1 MAEKKLT
8 YGEVWETLSK
18 VDVSKHT
25 EEKMKLT
32 YLSWSRMWMLLCEHY
47 PQAQYEFVDF
57 DGVPYKTLPDGT
69 AEVVTRI
76 MIDDLVR
83 EMRLPV
89 MDYKNNP
96 VVNPHAR
103 QVSDNAM
110 RCLVKCV
117 AMFGLGISVFTGMAD
132 ETLPDETKDEQ
143 PKGKK
148 APSKKAE
155 PVKEEEEVEVEMEEE
170 VKVEE
175 EIEKAFNAEE
185 LVEAIAEMLIP
196 QTEVIEELRKELSVL
211 KERFEVVANE
221 PATKK
226 VTTNTFKEI
235 LADKDAK
242 MAAKLD
248 MLRKLRN

>member
-1 MAEKKLT
+1 MADKELT
-8 YGEVWETLSK
+8 YKDVWETLSK

-32 YLSWSRMWMLLCEHY
+32 YLSWSRMWNLLMDNY

-57 DGVPYKTLPDGT
+57 EGVPYKTLPDGT
-69 AEVVTRI
+69 TEVVTRI
-76 MIDDLVR
+76 SIDNLVR

-110 RCLVKCV
+110 RCLVKNV

-132 ETLPDETKDEQ
+132 ETLPDEEKDKQ

-148 APSKKAE
+148 TPPKKTE
-155 PVKEEEEVEVEMEEE
+155 TVQEETPVEQVFDEGWADAFVEGAMKLIDGGLYESRDQ
-170 VKVEE
+170 
-175 EIEKAFNAEE
+175 
-185 LVEAIAEMLIP
+185 LVDFYKSNSEAIG
-196 QTEVIEELRKELSVL
+196 VL
-211 KERFEVVANE
+211 KDKFPEQKDKLDKAI
-221 PATKK
+221 TSLID
-226 VTTNTFKEI
+226 TFKQDTDSEEG
-235 LADKDAK
+235 K
-242 MAAKLD
+242 
-248 MLRKLRN
+248 

>member
-1 MAEKKLT
+1 
-8 YGEVWETLSK
+8 
-18 VDVSKHT
+18 
-25 EEKMKLT
+25 MKLT

-155 PVKEEEEVEVEMEEE
+155 PVKEEV
-170 VKVEE
+170 VEE
-175 EIEKAFNAEE
+175 DAMGSKGWADAFVHGF
-185 LVEAIAEMLIP
+185 VETLALY
-196 QTEVIEELRKELSVL
+196 TTRD
-211 KERFEVVANE
+211 EVVNAY
-221 PATKK
+221 K
-226 VTTNTFKEI
+226 TNSEAVGTLKDKFPKHKETLDVAI
-235 LADKDAK
+235 QDFIS
-242 MAAKLD
+242 KLPKEVND
-248 MLRKLRN
+248 D

>member
-1 MAEKKLT
+1 MADKKLT

-89 MDYKNNP
+89 MDYKNNS

-155 PVKEEEEVEVEMEEE
+155 PVKEEV
-170 VKVEE
+170 VEE
-175 EIEKAFNAEE
+175 DAMGSKGWADAFVHGF
-185 LVEAIAEMLIP
+185 VETLALY
-196 QTEVIEELRKELSVL
+196 TTRD
-211 KERFEVVANE
+211 EVVNAY
-221 PATKK
+221 K
-226 VTTNTFKEI
+226 TNSEAVGTLKDKFPKHKETLDVAI
-235 LADKDAK
+235 QDFIS
-242 MAAKLD
+242 KLPKEVND
-248 MLRKLRN
+248 D

>member
-1 MAEKKLT
+1 MADKKLT

-155 PVKEEEEVEVEMEEE
+155 PVKEEV
-170 VKVEE
+170 VEE
-175 EIEKAFNAEE
+175 DAMGSKGWADAFVHGF
-185 LVEAIAEMLIP
+185 VETLALY
-196 QTEVIEELRKELSVL
+196 TTRD
-211 KERFEVVANE
+211 EVVNAY
-221 PATKK
+221 K
-226 VTTNTFKEI
+226 TNSEAVGTLKDKFPKHKETLDVAI
-235 LADKDAK
+235 QDFIS
-242 MAAKLD
+242 KLPKEVND
-248 MLRKLRN
+248 D

>member
-1 MAEKKLT
+1 MADKKLT

-32 YLSWSRMWMLLCEHY
+32 YLSWSRMWMLLCEEY

-89 MDYKNNP
+89 MDYKNNS

-155 PVKEEEEVEVEMEEE
+155 PVKEEV
-170 VKVEE
+170 VEE
-175 EIEKAFNAEE
+175 DAMGSKGWADAFVHGF
-185 LVEAIAEMLIP
+185 VETLALYSTREQVVDAYKSNSEAVGTLKDKFPKHKEALDVAIQEFISKLP
-196 QTEVIEELRKELSVL
+196 KEV
-211 KERFEVVANE
+211 N
-221 PATKK
+221 
-226 VTTNTFKEI
+226 
-235 LADKDAK
+235 DD
-242 MAAKLD
+242 
-248 MLRKLRN
+248 

>member
-1 MAEKKLT
+1 M
-8 YGEVWETLSK
+8 
-18 VDVSKHT
+18 
-25 EEKMKLT
+25 
-32 YLSWSRMWMLLCEHY
+32 RHY

-155 PVKEEEEVEVEMEEE
+155 PVKEEV
-170 VKVEE
+170 VEE
-175 EIEKAFNAEE
+175 DAMGSKGWADAFVHGF
-185 LVEAIAEMLIP
+185 VETLALY
-196 QTEVIEELRKELSVL
+196 TTRD
-211 KERFEVVANE
+211 EVVNAY
-221 PATKK
+221 K
-226 VTTNTFKEI
+226 TNSEAVGTLKDKFPKHKETLDVAI
-235 LADKDAK
+235 QEFIS
-242 MAAKLD
+242 KLPKEVND
-248 MLRKLRN
+248 D

>member
-132 ETLPDETKDEQ
+132 ETLPDEATDEQ

-155 PVKEEEEVEVEMEEE
+155 PVKEEV
-170 VKVEE
+170 VEE
-175 EIEKAFNAEE
+175 DAMGSKGWADAFVHGFVETLALYDTRDKIVNAYKSETNRQ
-185 LVEAIAEMLIP
+185 AIGTLKDKFPKHKETLDVAIQDFISKLP
-196 QTEVIEELRKELSVL
+196 KEV
-211 KERFEVVANE
+211 N
-221 PATKK
+221 
-226 VTTNTFKEI
+226 
-235 LADKDAK
+235 DD
-242 MAAKLD
+242 
-248 MLRKLRN
+248 

>member
-1 MAEKKLT
+1 MADKELT
-8 YGEVWETLSK
+8 YKDVWETLSK

-32 YLSWSRMWMLLCEHY
+32 YLSWSRMWNLLMDNY

-57 DGVPYKTLPDGT
+57 EGVPYKTLPDGT
-69 AEVVTRI
+69 TEVVTRI
-76 MIDDLVR
+76 TIDNLVR

-110 RCLVKCV
+110 RCLVKNV

-132 ETLPDETKDEQ
+132 ETLPDEEKDKQ

-148 APSKKAE
+148 TPPKKTE
-155 PVKEEEEVEVEMEEE
+155 TVQEETPVEQVFDEGWADACVEGAMKLIDGGLYESRDQ
-170 VKVEE
+170 
-175 EIEKAFNAEE
+175 
-185 LVEAIAEMLIP
+185 LVDFINQIVR
-196 QTEVIEELRKELSVL
+196 Q
-211 KERFEVVANE
+211 
-221 PATKK
+221 
-226 VTTNTFKEI
+226 
-235 LADKDAK
+235 
-242 MAAKLD
+242 
-248 MLRKLRN
+248 

>member
-1 MAEKKLT
+1 MADKKLT

-103 QVSDNAM
+103 QVSDNSM

-132 ETLPDETKDEQ
+132 ETLPDETKDAQ

-155 PVKEEEEVEVEMEEE
+155 PVKEEV
-170 VKVEE
+170 VEE
-175 EIEKAFNAEE
+175 DSMGSKGWADAFVHGFVETLALYDTRDKIVNAYKSETNRQAIGT
-185 LVEAIAEMLIP
+185 LKDKFPKHKEALDVAIQDFISKLP
-196 QTEVIEELRKELSVL
+196 KEV
-211 KERFEVVANE
+211 N
-221 PATKK
+221 
-226 VTTNTFKEI
+226 
-235 LADKDAK
+235 DD
-242 MAAKLD
+242 
-248 MLRKLRN
+248 

>member
-1 MAEKKLT
+1 MADKELT
-8 YGEVWETLSK
+8 YKDVWETLSK

-32 YLSWSRMWMLLCEHY
+32 YLSWSRMWNLLMDNY

-57 DGVPYKTLPDGT
+57 EGVPYKTLPDGT
-69 AEVVTRI
+69 TEVVTRI
-76 MIDDLVR
+76 TIDNLVR

-110 RCLVKCV
+110 RCLVKNV

-132 ETLPDETKDEQ
+132 ETLPDEEKDKQ

-148 APSKKAE
+148 TPSKKTE
-155 PVKEEEEVEVEMEEE
+155 TVQEETPVEQVFDEGWADAFVEGAMKLIDGGLYESRDQ
-170 VKVEE
+170 
-175 EIEKAFNAEE
+175 
-185 LVEAIAEMLIP
+185 LVDFYKSNSEAIG
-196 QTEVIEELRKELSVL
+196 VL
-211 KERFEVVANE
+211 KDKFPEQKDKLDKAI
-221 PATKK
+221 TSLID
-226 VTTNTFKEI
+226 TFKQDTDSEEG
-235 LADKDAK
+235 K
-242 MAAKLD
+242 
-248 MLRKLRN
+248 

>member
-117 AMFGLGISVFTGMAD
+117 AMFGLGISVFTGLAE
-132 ETLPDETKDEQ
+132 ETLPDESIDQQ

-148 APSKKAE
+148 TPSKKAE
-155 PVKEEEEVEVEMEEE
+155 PVKEEV
-170 VKVEE
+170 VEE
-175 EIEKAFNAEE
+175 DAMGSKGWADAFVHGF
-185 LVEAIAEMLIP
+185 VETLALY
-196 QTEVIEELRKELSVL
+196 TTRD
-211 KERFEVVANE
+211 EVVNAY
-221 PATKK
+221 K
-226 VTTNTFKEI
+226 TNSEAVGTLKDKFPKHKETLDVAI
-235 LADKDAK
+235 QDFIS
-242 MAAKLD
+242 KLPKEVND
-248 MLRKLRN
+248 D

>member
-1 MAEKKLT
+1 MKELT
-8 YGEVWETLSK
+8 YKDVWETLSK

-32 YLSWSRMWMLLCEHY
+32 YLSWSRMWNLLMDNY

-57 DGVPYKTLPDGT
+57 EGVPYKTLPDGT
-69 AEVVTRI
+69 TEVVTRI
-76 MIDDLVR
+76 TIDNLVR

-110 RCLVKCV
+110 RCLVKNV

-132 ETLPDETKDEQ
+132 ETLPDEEKDKQ

-148 APSKKAE
+148 TPPKKTE
-155 PVKEEEEVEVEMEEE
+155 TVQEETPVEQVFDEGWADAFVEGAMKLIDGGLYESRDQ
-170 VKVEE
+170 
-175 EIEKAFNAEE
+175 
-185 LVEAIAEMLIP
+185 LVDFYKSNSEAIG
-196 QTEVIEELRKELSVL
+196 VL
-211 KERFEVVANE
+211 KDKFPEQKDKLDKAI
-221 PATKK
+221 TSLID
-226 VTTNTFKEI
+226 TFKQDTDSEEG
-235 LADKDAK
+235 K
-242 MAAKLD
+242 
-248 MLRKLRN
+248 

>member
-32 YLSWSRMWMLLCEHY
+32 YLSWSRMWMLLCENY

-117 AMFGLGISVFTGMAD
+117 AMFGLGISVFTGMAE
-132 ETLPDETKDEQ
+132 ETLPDESIDKQ

-155 PVKEEEEVEVEMEEE
+155 PVKEEV
-170 VKVEE
+170 VEE
-175 EIEKAFNAEE
+175 DAMGSKGWADAFVHGF
-185 LVEAIAEMLIP
+185 VETLALY
-196 QTEVIEELRKELSVL
+196 TTRD
-211 KERFEVVANE
+211 EVVNAY
-221 PATKK
+221 K
-226 VTTNTFKEI
+226 TNSEAVGTLKDKFPKHKETLDVAI
-235 LADKDAK
+235 QDFIS
-242 MAAKLD
+242 KLPKEVND
-248 MLRKLRN
+248 D

>member
-1 MAEKKLT
+1 MADKKLT
-8 YGEVWETLSK
+8 YGDVWETLSK

-155 PVKEEEEVEVEMEEE
+155 PVKEEV
-170 VKVEE
+170 VEE
-175 EIEKAFNAEE
+175 DAMVSKGWADAFVHGF
-185 LVEAIAEMLIP
+185 VETLALY
-196 QTEVIEELRKELSVL
+196 TTRD
-211 KERFEVVANE
+211 EVVNAY
-221 PATKK
+221 K
-226 VTTNTFKEI
+226 TNSEAVGTLKDKFPKHKETLDVAI
-235 LADKDAK
+235 QDFIS
-242 MAAKLD
+242 KLPKEVND
-248 MLRKLRN
+248 D

>member
-32 YLSWSRMWMLLCEHY
+32 YFSWSRMWMLLCEHY

-155 PVKEEEEVEVEMEEE
+155 PVKEEV
-170 VKVEE
+170 VEE
-175 EIEKAFNAEE
+175 DAMGSKGWADAFVHGFVETLALYDTRDKIVNAYKSETNRQAIGT
-185 LVEAIAEMLIP
+185 LKDKFPKHKEALDVAIQEFISKLP
-196 QTEVIEELRKELSVL
+196 KEV
-211 KERFEVVANE
+211 N
-221 PATKK
+221 
-226 VTTNTFKEI
+226 
-235 LADKDAK
+235 DD
-242 MAAKLD
+242 
-248 MLRKLRN
+248 

>member
-1 MAEKKLT
+1 MADKKLT

-32 YLSWSRMWMLLCEHY
+32 YLSWSKMWVLLCKHY

-57 DGVPYKTLPDGT
+57 DGVPYRTLPDGT
-69 AEVVTRI
+69 TEVVVRV

-89 MDYKNNP
+89 MDNKKNP
-96 VVNPHAR
+96 VINPHAR

-132 ETLPDETKDEQ
+132 ETLPDEATDEQ

-155 PVKEEEEVEVEMEEE
+155 PVKEEV
-170 VKVEE
+170 VEE
-175 EIEKAFNAEE
+175 DAMGSKGWADAFVHGFVETLALYDTRDKIVNAYKSETNRQ
-185 LVEAIAEMLIP
+185 AIGTLKDKFPKHKETLDVAIQDFISKLP
-196 QTEVIEELRKELSVL
+196 KEV
-211 KERFEVVANE
+211 N
-221 PATKK
+221 
-226 VTTNTFKEI
+226 
-235 LADKDAK
+235 DD
-242 MAAKLD
+242 
-248 MLRKLRN
+248 

>member
-1 MAEKKLT
+1 MKELT
-8 YGEVWETLSK
+8 YKDVWETLSK

-32 YLSWSRMWMLLCEHY
+32 YLSWSRMWNLLMDNY

-57 DGVPYKTLPDGT
+57 EGVPYKTLPDGT
-69 AEVVTRI
+69 TEVVTRI
-76 MIDDLVR
+76 TIDNLVR

-110 RCLVKCV
+110 RCLVKNV

-132 ETLPDETKDEQ
+132 ETLPDEEKDKQ

-148 APSKKAE
+148 TPPKKTETVQEETPVEQVFDEGWAE
-155 PVKEEEEVEVEMEEE
+155 AFVEGAMKLIDGGLYESRDQ
-170 VKVEE
+170 
-175 EIEKAFNAEE
+175 
-185 LVEAIAEMLIP
+185 LVDFYKSNSEAIG
-196 QTEVIEELRKELSVL
+196 VL
-211 KERFEVVANE
+211 KDKFPEQKDKLDKAI
-221 PATKK
+221 TSLID
-226 VTTNTFKEI
+226 TFKQDTDSEEG
-235 LADKDAK
+235 K
-242 MAAKLD
+242 
-248 MLRKLRN
+248 

>member
-1 MAEKKLT
+1 MADKKLT

-32 YLSWSRMWMLLCEHY
+32 YLSWSRMWMLLCENY

-117 AMFGLGISVFTGMAD
+117 AMFGLGISVFTGMAE
-132 ETLPDETKDEQ
+132 ETLPDESIDQQ

-148 APSKKAE
+148 TPSKKAE
-155 PVKEEEEVEVEMEEE
+155 PVKEEV
-170 VKVEE
+170 VEE
-175 EIEKAFNAEE
+175 DAMGSKGWADAFVHGF
-185 LVEAIAEMLIP
+185 VETLALY
-196 QTEVIEELRKELSVL
+196 TTRD
-211 KERFEVVANE
+211 EVVNAY
-221 PATKK
+221 K
-226 VTTNTFKEI
+226 TNSEAVGTLKDKFPKHKETLDVAI
-235 LADKDAK
+235 QDFIS
-242 MAAKLD
+242 KLPKEVND
-248 MLRKLRN
+248 D

>member
-8 YGEVWETLSK
+8 YKDVWETLSK

-117 AMFGLGISVFTGMAD
+117 AMFGLGISVFTGMAE
-132 ETLPDETKDEQ
+132 ETLPDESIDEQ

-148 APSKKAE
+148 TPSKKAE
-155 PVKEEEEVEVEMEEE
+155 PVKEEV
-170 VKVEE
+170 VEE
-175 EIEKAFNAEE
+175 DAMGSKGWADAFVHGF
-185 LVEAIAEMLIP
+185 VETLALY
-196 QTEVIEELRKELSVL
+196 TTRD
-211 KERFEVVANE
+211 EVVNAY
-221 PATKK
+221 K
-226 VTTNTFKEI
+226 TNSEAVGTLKDKFPKHKETLDVAI
-235 LADKDAK
+235 QDFIS
-242 MAAKLD
+242 KLPKEVND
-248 MLRKLRN
+248 D

>member
-8 YGEVWETLSK
+8 YKDVWETLSK

-32 YLSWSRMWMLLCEHY
+32 YLSWSRMWMLLCEEY

-155 PVKEEEEVEVEMEEE
+155 PVKEEV
-170 VKVEE
+170 VEE
-175 EIEKAFNAEE
+175 DAMGSKGWADAFVHGF
-185 LVEAIAEMLIP
+185 VETLALY
-196 QTEVIEELRKELSVL
+196 TTRD
-211 KERFEVVANE
+211 EVVNAY
-221 PATKK
+221 K
-226 VTTNTFKEI
+226 TNSEAVGTLKDKFPKHKETLDVAI
-235 LADKDAK
+235 QDFIS
-242 MAAKLD
+242 KLPKEVND
-248 MLRKLRN
+248 D

>member
-155 PVKEEEEVEVEMEEE
+155 SVKEEV
-170 VKVEE
+170 VEE
-175 EIEKAFNAEE
+175 DAMGSKGWADAFVHGFVETLALYDTRDKIVNAYKSETNRQAIGT
-185 LVEAIAEMLIP
+185 LKDKFPKHKEALDVAIQEFISKLP
-196 QTEVIEELRKELSVL
+196 KEV
-211 KERFEVVANE
+211 N
-221 PATKK
+221 
-226 VTTNTFKEI
+226 
-235 LADKDAK
+235 DD
-242 MAAKLD
+242 
-248 MLRKLRN
+248 

>member
-8 YGEVWETLSK
+8 YGDVWETLSK

-76 MIDDLVR
+76 TIDELAR
-83 EMRLPV
+83 EMRLSV
-89 MDYKNNP
+89 MNYKNEAI
-96 VVNPHAR
+96 VNPNSR

-132 ETLPDETKDEQ
+132 ETLPDEAKDKQ
-143 PKGKK
+143 PKDKK

-155 PVKEEEEVEVEMEEE
+155 PVKEEVVEEDAMGSKGWADAFVHGFVETLALYTTRDEVVNAYKTNSEAVGTLKDKFPKHKETLDVAIQDFINKLPKE
-170 VKVEE
+170 VK
-175 EIEKAFNAEE
+175 
-185 LVEAIAEMLIP
+185 
-196 QTEVIEELRKELSVL
+196 
-211 KERFEVVANE
+211 
-221 PATKK
+221 
-226 VTTNTFKEI
+226 
-235 LADKDAK
+235 DD
-242 MAAKLD
+242 
-248 MLRKLRN
+248 

>member
-8 YGEVWETLSK
+8 YKDVWETLSK

-32 YLSWSRMWMLLCEHY
+32 YLSWSRMWMLLCEEY

-76 MIDDLVR
+76 TIDDLVR
-83 EMRLPV
+83 EMRLSV
-89 MDYKNNP
+89 MNYKNEAI
-96 VVNPHAR
+96 VNPNSR

-132 ETLPDETKDEQ
+132 ETLPDEAKDEQ
-143 PKGKK
+143 PKEKPTPKGQFKVSEVDVFTGK
-148 APSKKAE
+148 PKKAE
-155 PVKEEEEVEVEMEEE
+155 PVKEEVVEEDAMGSKGWADAFVHGFVETLALYTTRDEVVNAYKTNSEAVGTLKDKFPKHKETLDVAIQEFINNLPKE
-170 VKVEE
+170 VKDV
-175 EIEKAFNAEE
+175 
-185 LVEAIAEMLIP
+185 
-196 QTEVIEELRKELSVL
+196 
-211 KERFEVVANE
+211 
-221 PATKK
+221 
-226 VTTNTFKEI
+226 
-235 LADKDAK
+235 D
-242 MAAKLD
+242 
-248 MLRKLRN
+248 

>member
-1 MAEKKLT
+1 MADKELT
-8 YGEVWETLSK
+8 YKDVWETLSK

-32 YLSWSRMWMLLCEHY
+32 YLSWSRMWNLLMDNY

-57 DGVPYKTLPDGT
+57 EGVPYKTLPDGT
-69 AEVVTRI
+69 TEVVTRI
-76 MIDDLVR
+76 TIDNLVR

-110 RCLVKCV
+110 RCLVKNV

-132 ETLPDETKDEQ
+132 ETLPDEEKDKQ

-148 APSKKAE
+148 TPPKKTE
-155 PVKEEEEVEVEMEEE
+155 TVQEETPVEQVFDEGWADTFVEGAMKLIDGGLYESRDQ
-170 VKVEE
+170 
-175 EIEKAFNAEE
+175 
-185 LVEAIAEMLIP
+185 LVDFYKSNSEAIG
-196 QTEVIEELRKELSVL
+196 VL
-211 KERFEVVANE
+211 KDKFPEQKDKLDKAI
-221 PATKK
+221 TSLID
-226 VTTNTFKEI
+226 TFKQDTNSEEG
-235 LADKDAK
+235 K
-242 MAAKLD
+242 
-248 MLRKLRN
+248 

>member
-8 YGEVWETLSK
+8 YKDVWETLSK

-155 PVKEEEEVEVEMEEE
+155 PVKEEV
-170 VKVEE
+170 VEE
-175 EIEKAFNAEE
+175 DAMGSKGWADAFVHGF
-185 LVEAIAEMLIP
+185 VETLALY
-196 QTEVIEELRKELSVL
+196 TTRD
-211 KERFEVVANE
+211 EVVNAY
-221 PATKK
+221 K
-226 VTTNTFKEI
+226 TNSEAVGTLKDKFPKHKETLDVAI
-235 LADKDAK
+235 QDFIS
-242 MAAKLD
+242 KLPKEVND
-248 MLRKLRN
+248 D

>member
-1 MAEKKLT
+1 MADKKLT

-117 AMFGLGISVFTGMAD
+117 AMFGLGISVFTGMAE
-132 ETLPDETKDEQ
+132 ETLPDESIDQQ

-148 APSKKAE
+148 TPSKKAE
-155 PVKEEEEVEVEMEEE
+155 PVKEEV
-170 VKVEE
+170 VEE
-175 EIEKAFNAEE
+175 DAMGSKGWADAFVHGFVETLALYDTRDKIVNAYKSETNRQAIGT
-185 LVEAIAEMLIP
+185 LKDKFPKHKEALDVAIQEFISKLP
-196 QTEVIEELRKELSVL
+196 KEV
-211 KERFEVVANE
+211 N
-221 PATKK
+221 
-226 VTTNTFKEI
+226 
-235 LADKDAK
+235 DD
-242 MAAKLD
+242 
-248 MLRKLRN
+248 

>member
-117 AMFGLGISVFTGMAD
+117 AMFGLGISVFTGMAE
-132 ETLPDETKDEQ
+132 ETLPDESIDQQ

-148 APSKKAE
+148 TPSKKAE
-155 PVKEEEEVEVEMEEE
+155 PVKEEV
-170 VKVEE
+170 VEE
-175 EIEKAFNAEE
+175 DSMGSKGWADAFVHGF
-185 LVEAIAEMLIP
+185 VETLALY
-196 QTEVIEELRKELSVL
+196 TTRD
-211 KERFEVVANE
+211 EVVNAY
-221 PATKK
+221 K
-226 VTTNTFKEI
+226 TNSEAVGTLKDKFPKHKETLDVAI
-235 LADKDAK
+235 QDFIS
-242 MAAKLD
+242 KLPKEVND
-248 MLRKLRN
+248 D

>member
-1 MAEKKLT
+1 MADKKLT

-32 YLSWSRMWMLLCEHY
+32 YLSWSRMWMLLCENY

-96 VVNPHAR
+96 GVNHHAR

-155 PVKEEEEVEVEMEEE
+155 PVKEEV
-170 VKVEE
+170 VEE
-175 EIEKAFNAEE
+175 DAMGSKGWADAFVHGF
-185 LVEAIAEMLIP
+185 VETLALY
-196 QTEVIEELRKELSVL
+196 TTRD
-211 KERFEVVANE
+211 EVVNAY
-221 PATKK
+221 K
-226 VTTNTFKEI
+226 TNSEAVGTLKDKFPKHKETLDVAI
-235 LADKDAK
+235 QDFIS
-242 MAAKLD
+242 KLPKEVND
-248 MLRKLRN
+248 D

>member
-1 MAEKKLT
+1 MKELT
-8 YGEVWETLSK
+8 YKDVWETLSK

-32 YLSWSRMWMLLCEHY
+32 YLSWSRMWNLLMDNY

-57 DGVPYKTLPDGT
+57 EGVPYKTLPDGT
-69 AEVVTRI
+69 TEVVTRI
-76 MIDDLVR
+76 TIDNLVR

-110 RCLVKCV
+110 RCLGKNV

-132 ETLPDETKDEQ
+132 ETLPDEEKDKQ

-148 APSKKAE
+148 TPPKKTE
-155 PVKEEEEVEVEMEEE
+155 TVQEETPVEQVFDEGWADAFVEGAMKLIDGGLYESRDQ
-170 VKVEE
+170 
-175 EIEKAFNAEE
+175 
-185 LVEAIAEMLIP
+185 LVDFYKSNSEAIG
-196 QTEVIEELRKELSVL
+196 VL
-211 KERFEVVANE
+211 KDKFPEQKDKLDKAI
-221 PATKK
+221 TSLID
-226 VTTNTFKEI
+226 TFKQDTDSEEG
-235 LADKDAK
+235 K
-242 MAAKLD
+242 
-248 MLRKLRN
+248 